1 MQFTAARGEIVE
13 RRNYLGFDFGASS
26 GRAMLG
32 SFDGGRMELREIH
45 RFDNEP
51 VMLCGQL
58 VWDLPRLVFEM
69 KRALNALS
77 RAGVQVS
84 GIGIDTWGVDFG
96 LLDARGR
103 LLALP
108 VHYRDARTEG
118 VMDEAFAAVSREELF
133 GLTGIAFNSFNTLFQ
148 LLAMKRDRDPA
159 LDAAQTLLFMPDL
172 LAYCLTGVKGV
183 EYTIASTSQLLD
195 PERRDWLDAVFDRFG
210 LPRHLTLPVDRP
222 GAPRGTLLPQIAR
235 ECGVGEIPVFAV
247 GGHDTASAVAAVP
260 AQKDGFAY
268 LSSGTWSLLGVE
280 IPQPM
285 CTQAVLDAGYT
296 NEGGV
301 DGSIRLLRNIMGL
314 WIIQECKREWDR
326 RGEEAGYGELVELAK
341 RAPAFKAV
349 LDVDDD
355 SFLAPGDMPAR
366 VQGYCRRTG
375 QSVPEGRGEIARVI
389 YESLALKYRWAIE
402 RLEGDI
408 LGRRIA
414 GLNVVGGG
422 SKNDMLNQF
431 TADALGREVV
441 AGPSEATVIGNL
453 LVQAAADGAVSDLRA
468 GREVAARSFPTR
480 TFQPAG
486 TGAWDDAYRR
496 YLELMNRR

>member
-1 MQFTAARGEIVE
+1 M
-13 RRNYLGFDFGASS
+13 
-26 GRAMLG
+26 
-32 SFDGGRMELREIH
+32 
-45 RFDNEP
+45 
-51 VMLCGQL
+51 
-58 VWDLPRLVFEM
+58 
-69 KRALNALS
+69 
-77 RAGVQVS
+77 
-84 GIGIDTWGVDFG
+84 
-96 LLDARGR
+96 
-103 LLALP
+103 
-108 VHYRDARTEG
+108 
-118 VMDEAFAAVSREELF
+118 
-133 GLTGIAFNSFNTLFQ
+133 
-148 LLAMKRDRDPA
+148 
-159 LDAAQTLLFMPDL
+159 
-172 LAYCLTGVKGV
+172 
-183 EYTIASTSQLLD
+183 
-195 PERRDWLDAVFDRFG
+195 
-210 LPRHLTLPVDRP
+210 
-222 GAPRGTLLPQIAR
+222 
-235 ECGVGEIPVFAV
+235 FAV

-280 IPQPM
+280 IPQPL
-285 CTQAVLDAGYT
+285 CTRAVLDAGYT

-422 SKNDMLNQF
+422 SQNDMLNQF
-431 TADALGREVV
+431 TADELGREVV